1 MITEI
6 DSPASFMVKTSTYR
20 SRFPYET
27 QQMTSYVAELIDQ
40 DFQGWKFW
48 IYSIS
53 ETVEAMFLMTPNNSV
68 FISPLNSEAT
78 TEIVTHLINEGFEVR
93 RIVGELESA
102 ILLANLIKDKVP
114 HVFEVEE
121 EMKTNA
127 YVLSS
132 LNLYSSST
140 GAWRSASS
148 DDRDLLIRWNSD
160 YIREA
165 LGHEPEKVEILVDR
179 VLKDQRTYFWV
190 ENGVPV
196 CMMGYSQP
204 TPTPDENIVRI
215 FPVYTPSE
223 LRGRGF
229 AKCLVSQ
236 ICLKLKNDGLG
247 IMLFADSKNPQA
259 NEIYKKIGFVE
270 IGFYGNLL
278 LKTN

>member
-6 DSPASFMVKTSTYR
+6 GSPASFMEKTSTYR

-27 QQMTSYVAELIDQ
+27 QQMTSYVADLVNQ
-40 DFQGWKFW
+40 DIQGWQFW
-48 IYSIS
+48 IYTIN
-53 ETVEAMFLMTPNNSV
+53 ETVEAMFLKAPNNSM
-68 FISPLNSEAT
+68 FISPLNSEAA
-78 TEIVTHLINEGFEVR
+78 TEIVTHLANEGLDVK
-93 RIVGELESA
+93 RIVGELESSN
-102 ILLANLIKDKVP
+102 LLANLIKDKFP
-114 HVFEVEE
+114 HIIEVEE

-132 LNLYSSST
+132 LNLYSSPT
-140 GAWRSASS
+140 GAWRSASGE
-148 DDRDLLIRWNSD
+148 DRDLLISWNSN

-165 LGHEPEKVEILVDR
+165 LGYEPEKVENLVDR

-190 ENGVPV
+190 ENGEPV

-204 TPTPDENIVRI
+204 TPAPNGNIVRI
-215 FPVYTPSE
+215 FPVYTPLE

-236 ICLKLKNDGLG
+236 ICLKLKKDELG
-247 IMLFADSKNPQA
+247 IMLYADSKNPQA

-270 IGFYGNLL
+270 IGTYGNLL
-278 LKTN
+278 FKTV